1 MFENKNKSYLK
12 QQLEE
17 LPSQMENPYQILK
30 RFIRWEIMDL
40 ESIIECIES
49 KNELQKRLNS
59 LNAQRKSDSKQ
70 LFKLQNGGSYF
81 IT

>member
-1 MFENKNKSYLK
+1 MFENKNKSHLK
-12 QQLEE
+12 QQLED